1 MSAYEGVMSDDT
13 EAIREPLARWLAG
26 RLPGAEAVHVGEFE
40 RPTGGFS
47 AVTLLIPIRVRRDG
61 SEHDEQVVLRME
73 TPEPAM
79 YPAQA
84 PGLDVEVDIQFRSMQ
99 AIQQGSSVPIA
110 PLVGY
115 EADAS
120 VLGAPFFVMAFVPGD
135 IPRENPIYTQQGF
148 YVEAA
153 PEQRRRMIED
163 GLRVLADLHRI
174 DCNTASFDWLANAK
188 CEPGMAMQLDL
199 WEHFAR
205 RELGDRV
212 HPGIDRAFEWLR
224 DRLPPDSSIGLC
236 WGDARPG
243 NMIWQDFRCACV
255 TDFENISLG
264 PPEIDLGWWL
274 MFDRWS
280 HETFGVERLPGEP
293 TREEQRDLYKAFAG
307 REVADTFYYE
317 LFAGVRYAAI
327 VVRVMNRLVERGTL
341 DNDQL
346 LWLQNPASTCL
357 DQLLE
362 SI

>member
-1 MSAYEGVMSDDT
+1 MSDDT
-13 EAIREPLARWLAG
+13 EAIRDPLQRWLAE
-26 RLPGAEAVHVGEFE
+26 RLPGAEHLRVGEFE

-47 AVTLLIPIRVRRDG
+47 AVTLLIPIQVLRDG
-61 SEHDEQVVLRME
+61 VEHDEQVVLRME
-73 TPEPAM
+73 TPESAM
-79 YPAQA
+79 YPTQA
-84 PGLDVEVDIQFRSMQ
+84 PGLDIEVDIQFRSMQ
-99 AIQQGSSVPIA
+99 AIQQASSVPIA

-120 VLGAPFFVMAFVPGD
+120 VLGAPFFVMGFVPGEV
-135 IPRENPIYTQQGF
+135 PRENPIYTQQGF
-148 YVEAA
+148 FSEAA
-153 PEQRRRMIED
+153 PEQRRRLLED
-163 GLRVLADLHRI
+163 GLRVLADIHRI
-174 DCNTASFDWLANAK
+174 DWRTANFDWLAPAK
-188 CEPGMAMQLDL
+188 AEPGMAMQLDL

-212 HPGIDRAFEWLR
+212 HPGIERAFEWLR

-255 TDFENISLG
+255 TDFENVSLG
-264 PPEIDLGWWL
+264 PPELDLGWWL

-280 HETFGVERLPGEP
+280 HETYGVERLPGEP
-293 TREEQRDLYKAFAG
+293 TREEQRDLYAGFAG
-307 REVADTFYYE
+307 RDVADTFYYE

-327 VVRVMNRLVERGTL
+327 VVRVMNRLVDRGDL
-341 DNDQL
+341 GADQR

>member
-1 MSAYEGVMSDDT
+1 MSASEGVMSNDT
-13 EAIREPLARWLAG
+13 ESIREPLARWLAG
-26 RLPGAEAVHVGEFE
+26 RLPDAEAVDVGEFE

-293 TREEQRDLYKAFAG
+293 TREEQRDLYQGFAG
-307 REVADTFYYE
+307 RDVADPFYYE

-341 DNDQL
+341 DGDQR

-357 DQLLE
+357 DQLLD